1 MGGVQA
7 IANSEELR
15 KQIRRRNILTM
26 TKLEQADENR
36 RQFSK
41 KMMPLLQ
48 LLNKQ
53 EAEDY
58 VSVMQNRRSE
68 DAELDRILRLNDRS

>member
-1 MGGVQA
+1 
-7 IANSEELR
+7 
-15 KQIRRRNILTM
+15 M